1 MPKSSAYDAIIIGA
15 GIIGCAIAY
24 EMAKAK
30 RKVLCIDRNTVAGA
44 GSTANSCAII
54 RTHYSTLSG
63 AALAKSNYPFW
74 EDWAGY
80 LGAGAGDGEDLATYR
95 EVGCCYT
102 CFEENNYGA
111 KLEEIANEIG
121 IPYEVWTPA
130 KFREMLPIVN
140 PGHFHPAKA
149 PDDPAFGSQDG
160 EMRYVLFFPK
170 AGFIND
176 PGLATRNIQ
185 SAAKRH
191 GAEFILGAP
200 VAEIARNGNRVAGVG
215 VEGRGAFE
223 APVVV
228 NAAGPHSFKINELA
242 GVADEM
248 NIKTKALRVEVAHVP
263 SPGGFDFERDGLI
276 CSDADIGG
284 YWRPEIGNKILIGSE
299 EPECDPLEWV
309 DPDDYET
316 SVTEQARIQAMRG
329 AQRFPSMGIPNS
341 VQGIAD
347 LYDVADD
354 WIPIYDRSSLD
365 GFYMAIGTS
374 GNQFKNAPVV
384 GMLMHELV
392 DYVEDGGDHDKAP
405 YRYALPNMDFELDLG
420 FFSRNR
426 EINRESSFSVV
437 G

>member
-1 MPKSSAYDAIIIGA
+1 MSEQTNVVVIGA
-15 GIIGCAIAY
+15 GIIGCAVAY
-24 EMAKAK
+24 ELAKGGRSVICVDK
-30 RKVLCIDRNTVAGA
+30 NPVAGA

-54 RTHYSTLSG
+54 RTHYSTLDG

-74 EDWAGY
+74 ENWSDY
-80 LGAGAGDGEDLATYR
+80 LGAEKGETLAVYR
-95 EVGCCYT
+95 EIGCCYT
-102 CFEENNYGA
+102 CFEENKYGI
-111 KLEEIANEIG
+111 KLEEIANTIG

-130 KFREMLPIVN
+130 KIREHLSIMN

-149 PDDPAFGSQDG
+149 PDDPEFGTQKG

-170 AGFIND
+170 AGYISD
-176 PGLATRNIQ
+176 PMLATQNIQ

-191 GAEFILGAP
+191 GTKFMLGRRVIEVTQADGR
-200 VAEIARNGNRVAGVG
+200 VSGVVLDDGTVIEAEI
-215 VEGRGAFE
+215 
-223 APVVV
+223 VV
-228 NAAGPHSFKINELA
+228 NVSGPHSYKINEMA

-263 SPGGFDFERDGLI
+263 SPKGFDFEKNGLI

-284 YWRPEIGNKILIGSE
+284 YWRPEVGNKILIGSE

-309 DPDDYET
+309 DPDDYNT
-316 SVTEQARIQAMRG
+316 QVTEQARLQAMRG
-329 AQRFPSMGIPNS
+329 AQRFPEMGVPNS

-347 LYDVADD
+347 LYDASDD
-354 WIPIYDRSSLD
+354 WIPIYDKSALP

-374 GNQFKNAPVV
+374 GNQFKNAPVA
-384 GMLMHELV
+384 GMMMKALI
-392 DYVEDGGDHDKAP
+392 DYEEAGNDHDKTP
-405 YRYALPNMDFELDLG
+405 LVFDLPNVDHKLDMK
-420 FFSRNR
+420 FCSRNR

>member
-1 MPKSSAYDAIIIGA
+1 MSSHFDAIIVGG

-24 EMAKAK
+24 EMAKTGK
-30 RKVLCIDRNTVAGA
+30 KVVGVEKNPVAGA

-54 RTHYSTLSG
+54 RTHYSTLNG
-63 AALAKSNYPFW
+63 AALAKSNYPYW
-74 EDWAGY
+74 ENWPDY
-80 LGAGAGDGEDLATYR
+80 LGAVPGEILAEYR
-95 EVGCCYT
+95 QVGCCYT
-102 CFEENNYGA
+102 CFDSNNYGV

-130 KFREMLPIVN
+130 KMRANLPIVN
-140 PGHFHPAKA
+140 PGNFHPAKSA
-149 PDDPAFGSQDG
+149 DDPAFGSQDG

-176 PGLATRNIQ
+176 PMLSTQNIQ
-185 SAAKRH
+185 SAAMRH
-191 GAEFILGAP
+191 GAQFIFGERV
-200 VAEIARNGNRVAGVG
+200 VAIDRDKDRVSGVTLQS
-215 VEGRGAFE
+215 GRVLE

-228 NAAGPHSFKINELA
+228 NASGPHSYLVNEMA
-242 GVADEM
+242 GVADGM
-248 NIKTKALRVEVAHVP
+248 NIKTRALRVEVAHVP
-263 SPGGFDFERDGLI
+263 SPEGFDFEKDGLI

-309 DPDDYET
+309 DPDNYNT
-316 SVTEQARIQAMRG
+316 QVTDQARLQAMRG
-329 AQRFPSMGIPNS
+329 AQRFPSMGVPNN

-347 LYDVADD
+347 LYDASDD
-354 WIPIYDRSSLD
+354 WIPIYDCSDLP
-365 GFYMAIGTS
+365 GFYMAVGTS

-384 GMLMHELV
+384 GMMMNALV
-392 DYVEDGGDHDKAP
+392 DYVESGNDHDAQP
-405 YRYALPNMDFELDLG
+405 MRYKLPNMDFELDMA
-420 FFSRNR
+420 FCSRKR